1 MLGSVRIARLKGI
14 PVHLHVT
21 GLLVLVGLVM
31 RLGWL
36 GLPAGVL
43 FFGSLLVHEM
53 AHALAGRACGI
64 ATLRIDLNLLGGM
77 AVMTRPG
84 RTPRQELLIAAAGP
98 AASLVLGLVLLVPA
112 GWLGAAFDMGRM
124 QPRDLVGAMAALNLF
139 MGLFNLVPAL
149 PMDGG
154 RMFRA
159 ALSPRFGH
167 VRATTIAAWV
177 SRGLGVVLIV
187 IGLTGGHS
195 GLAVVGGLL
204 FWMVAREER
213 AAPVVEAWRRQGAPA
228 GEQTVPPQT
237 REEFVD
243 RYGRRYVIVTKVL

>member
-1 MLGSVRIARLKGI
+1 MVVA
-14 PVHLHVT
+14 
-21 GLLVLVGLVM
+21 LVM

-43 FFGSLLVHEM
+43 FFGSLLAHEM
-53 AHALAGRACGI
+53 GHALAGRACGI
-64 ATLRIDLNLLGGM
+64 STLRIDLNVLGGM

-84 RTPRQELLIAAAGP
+84 RTPRQELFIAAAGP
-98 AASLVLGLVLLVPA
+98 VVSLALGLALLVPA
-112 GWLGAAFDMGRM
+112 VWLGAAFEMSRM
-124 QPRDLVGAMAALNLF
+124 RPMDLLGAMAALNLF

-154 RMFRA
+154 RIFRA

-167 VRATTIAAWV
+167 IMATTIAAWL
-177 SRGLGVVLIV
+177 SRGIGGVVIYL
-187 IGLTGGHS
+187 GLTRGNW

-213 AAPVVEAWRRQGAPA
+213 AAPVVEAWRQQGAPA
-228 GEQTVPPQT
+228 VGQTQT

-243 RYGRRYVIVTKVL
+243 RYGRRYVIVTKVM